1 MLGDGK
7 IFSYLQNVPEVS
19 NLKVNVMNYIH
30 QDRWHLFFVCL
41 RVTYV
46 HIYYS
51 IVIGI
56 IIIIIII
63 LFR

>member
-30 QDRWHLFFVCL
+30 QDRLHFFFVYL
-41 RVTYV
+41 RITYV
-46 HIYYS
+46 HIYY
-51 IVIGI
+51 I

-63 LFR
+63 ITLFR